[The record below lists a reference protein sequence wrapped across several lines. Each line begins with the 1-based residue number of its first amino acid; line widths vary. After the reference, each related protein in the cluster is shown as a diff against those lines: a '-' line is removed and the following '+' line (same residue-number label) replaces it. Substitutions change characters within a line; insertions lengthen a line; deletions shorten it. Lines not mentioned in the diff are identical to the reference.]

1 MKRDEIIRILQ
12 AQREELMSRFGI
24 LSLSLFG
31 SVVRDEARVTSDV
44 DVLVEFPAPPTFD
57 QYMGLKLYL
66 EDLLQRK
73 VDLVTRRALKERVR
87 PYVEKEALRVT

>member
-12 AQREELMSRFGI
+12 AKREELMSRFGI
-24 LSLSLFG
+24 VSLSLFG
-31 SVVRDEARVTSDV
+31 SVVRDESKVTSDV

-57 QYMGLKLYL
+57 QYMGLRLYL

-73 VDLVTRRALKERVR
+73 VDLVTKRALKERVR
-87 PYVEKEALRVT
+87 PCVEKEALRVT

>member
-1 MKRDEIIRILQ
+1 MKRDEIIRILR

-24 LSLSLFG
+24 HSLSLFG
-31 SVVRDEARVTSDV
+31 SVVRDEAKVTSDV

-57 QYMGLKLYL
+57 QFMDLKLYL

-73 VDLVTRRALKERVR
+73 VDLVTRRALKEKVR